1 VSDSELITKAVGIM
15 QRTKRA
21 SSAAFRRRLGLSQ
34 LKTMWLMDELE
45 RREFIGP
52 PTGEA
57 RAILFEGVETCR

>member
-1 VSDSELITKAVGIM
+1 M